1 MTLNYSVVV
10 TSLVRDNEDHIDDL
24 IVFLKKL
31 NANFKHVTFLAAENN
46 SKDNTYKQLRKKLKT
61 LKPLGI
67 KYKVYKFWLVKYKF
81 PLRTPRLA
89 YLHNFLISKI
99 KHTDY
104 LITVDSDGVLKDFNF
119 EGLLSCFNYPIES
132 WDMMGANTNEK
143 YYDVWALRNK
153 DIDFDC
159 WDMVYHKTQM
169 GMNKNDAIKEFV
181 SKHQKHIPSNSDLI
195 KVNSC
200 FGGLGVYKYQSIA
213 NCFRE
218 GKKLICDCKRYK
230 LKGNCISE
238 VCEHVSFHQ
247 QMIKKNNAKLFIN
260 PRLIVE
266 CPIEHLQ

>member
-1 MTLNYSVVV
+1 MIYNTNKLKIAV
-10 TSLVRDNEDHIDDL
+10 TGLYRNCEDFVEENLHYINE
-24 IVFLKKL
+24 LKKH
-31 NANFKHVTFLAAENN
+31 FGSVSFFAAENN
-46 SKDNTYKQLRKKLKT
+46 SIDNTFKELNKFTNNLDGAIYKIDDLDSRFSQ
-61 LKPLGI
+61 
-67 KYKVYKFWLVKYKF
+67 
-81 PLRTPRLA
+81 RTERLA
-89 YLHNFLISKI
+89 YLHNFLINQI
-99 KHTDY
+99 KDVDY
-104 LITVDSDGVLKDFNF
+104 IITVDSDGILKNF
-119 EGLLSCFNYPIES
+119 DLDGLLSCFNYDWNQ

-169 GMNKNDAIKEFV
+169 GMNRNDAIKEFV
-181 SKHQKHIPSNSDLI
+181 SKHQKQIPSNSDLI

-218 GKKLICDCKRYK
+218 GQKFMCDCKRHK
-230 LKGNCISE
+230 VKGNCISE
-238 VCEHVSFHQ
+238 VCEHVTFHQ

>member
-1 MTLNYSVVV
+1 MKLNYSVVV

-24 IVFLKKL
+24 IAFLIKL

-67 KYKVYKFWLVKYKF
+67 KYKVYKFWFVKYKF

-99 KHTDY
+99 KDTDY
-104 LITVDSDGVLKDFNF
+104 LITVDSDGVLKDFNI

-132 WDMMGANTNEK
+132 WDMMGANSNIK

-153 DIDFDC
+153 EIDFDC

-169 GMNKNDAIKEFV
+169 GMNREEAIQEFV
-181 SKHQKHIPSNSDLI
+181 SNHQTYIPENSDLI

-200 FGGLGVYKYQSIA
+200 FGGLGIYKFSSILD
-213 NCFRE
+213 CFRD
-218 GKKLICDCKRYK
+218 GKKAYCDCGSYNV
-230 LKGNCISE
+230 KGKCIEE
-238 VCEHVSFHQ
+238 VCEHVSFHS
-247 QMIKKNNAKLFIN
+247 QMIIKNNAKLFIN
-260 PRLIVE
+260 PSMIVYSQN
-266 CPIEHLQ
+266 EHLF